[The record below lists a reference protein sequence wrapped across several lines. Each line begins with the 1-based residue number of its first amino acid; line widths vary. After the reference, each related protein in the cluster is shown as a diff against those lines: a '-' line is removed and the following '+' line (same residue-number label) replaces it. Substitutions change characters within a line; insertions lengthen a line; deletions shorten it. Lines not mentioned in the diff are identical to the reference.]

1 MARRSK
7 MSKKEFDDQF
17 EAFLKDSMSSEES
30 MDSARVSKYLNP
42 ARKEKK
48 WWAEEDE
55 EGEEESDIGRG
66 LTASG
71 KSFFKKKKPEPET
84 STPIREDQTTSI
96 RDKKPDLDSS
106 DDGKKM
112 ASPAERRTKNKR
124 EMKAK
129 GVRGKPDIS
138 MSKDSL
144 EDISE
149 KSEEESGKHSD
160 KKGLAG
166 SRGSME
172 HSSGHN
178 GKSGRATIPGMET
191 LDEIAEKE
199 KFFQDLENAAGETLD
214 YSRMNR
220 DLSQSATTMSPEG
233 AAKAAATLAALED
246 IEQEERAPMTHP
258 KSEPITDQ
266 DPSVQKPSMLSKV
279 SLMDSM
285 DSTMNTTGSPKVG
298 GTLQEPRRSEGL
310 DDVDGQINVQ
320 STPGSLKTGTGKRSS
335 FMGTNTSNEI
345 EALHK
350 ALREVGLSPTIK
362 NDSQGLDTS
371 TANNTDLLQ
380 KILSAEPEKGKHRT
394 VEEVLQEMDNIEK
407 RNRSQTEEDVQ
418 LLSEKKKTPA
428 ESERKMEE
436 LRGFGLSPIQQ
447 EQPSPQGI
455 DPSPRGFDPSPRGFD
470 QSHTED
476 TEMYQPVTQIKGS
489 KVKSISERGRTK
501 KKDSKEKTKTKSKK
515 MSPSS
520 PGRSLSP
527 RSSPRRWMSPRSNT
541 ARLDERSRSL
551 SPSKPGATL
560 KNKYSHIKSSG
571 YGQQSPGRTP
581 SKERPASA
589 KERGTLRAES
599 KGAHHREKNGAQERT
614 RKKERRPRG
623 RQEQTW
629 SPVDISRQKV
639 LGSESPKASLGHQA
653 GLDSQLRTSIESFA
667 AYISDHF
674 SPTRGVPR
682 AKYSEDEPSLAA
694 SWKGDKSADGLPTN
708 LEELQKAV
716 ISERK
721 ENHRLKEELER
732 MVRLQGQELEKQ
744 KLKYEEEIH
753 KLKQENYVLA
763 AKVPGDKEELRKQIL
778 NGASGGIS
786 SEQME
791 NLKQDLREQESLIA
805 GYQQENQRMYD
816 QVKALQKQA
825 KVTEERMFTE
835 NQRLQA
841 ELTNLRAKTGE
852 DGDIPLNKTRAL
864 APNRASVDLNVVS
877 GVGQIAELEAELRE
891 LKRRDVTM
899 KRELEIAQRT
909 KIEMDQQMDKLI
921 KERELL
927 HDKLEKASYPEDVRK
942 LEDKYKEEV
951 DRLNRKLKWYGEN
964 QKLLDQD
971 AKKLK
976 AREEE
981 ISKLKSRIQDL
992 QSETGK
998 RLEENKMRTTE
1009 RAKDAKKIL
1018 DLQRQVKEMEQILRR
1033 RHPNS
1038 LPSLMMTAAVIPEEQ
1053 EKSPLVTVLEGRVR
1067 KLEQEIEE
1075 RDREED
1081 KMLRAVEQ
1089 KYNNIKIKYEERIR
1103 DLETQLAAYHRP
1115 DDQNL
1120 QSYEHPHTHAV
1131 ALQQELDATR
1141 DRFKRQ
1147 VADLEERVSQ
1157 LNAQLQQAQRSQD
1170 GPKSEVQAIKEKEV
1184 ELSSRLQL
1192 LQLELNSKNHDLQVL
1207 HKSLERLRKEKQ
1219 NNIVQGLSQDK
1230 RKKKSK
1236 EELEA
1241 ERETEAP
1248 DTRKEACDHSNEIC
1262 RLVQENEGLRAK
1274 MDELQLEAEHSRLKV
1289 HKVQAE
1295 HEAYIRKSRE
1305 NYEEKIEALCQSH
1318 QKEMKQMLAEQA
1330 LEHSASKTA
1339 QLHSKVNAQEVM
1351 IQHLKTQLCAAQE
1364 ELEQM
1369 SILKIKEASH
1379 VTRIEK
1385 LQEELREAK
1394 KHHSPGMKHFEQIE
1408 DKILSIEKKHEN
1420 RERELQQMIQKSKDA
1435 HTQEL
1440 EQQTQKWKQ
1449 VVEVKNR
1456 EIQNFRV
1463 ELDAILDVLRLLQK
1477 QGVVLPVR
1485 TSHTY
1490 S

>member
-1 MARRSK
+1 MAQRRSK

-17 EAFLKDSMSSEES
+17 EAFLKESMSSEES

-42 ARKEKK
+42 TRKEKS
-48 WWAEEDE
+48 WWMEQDDEDE
-55 EGEEESDIGRG
+55 EDIGRG

-106 DDGKKM
+106 DDGKKIG
-112 ASPAERRTKNKR
+112 SPAERRAKNKR
-124 EMKAK
+124 ELKAK
-129 GVRGKPDIS
+129 GVRGKTDNS

-149 KSEEESGKHSD
+149 KSEEESTKHND
-160 KKGLAG
+160 R
-166 SRGSME
+166 RGFSGTRSSNE
-172 HSSGHN
+172 HSSAQTGRA
-178 GKSGRATIPGMET
+178 GRATIPGMET

-246 IEQEERAPMTHP
+246 IEQEEEGSIVPPT

-285 DSTMNTTGSPKVG
+285 ESTMNTTGSPKVG

-310 DDVDGQINVQ
+310 DDIDGQINVQ
-320 STPGSLKTGTGKRSS
+320 QSTPGSFRTGTGKRSS

-362 NDSQGLDTS
+362 NDSQGLDS
-371 TANNTDLLQ
+371 SMANNTDLLQ
-380 KILSAEPEKGKHRT
+380 KILSTEPEQGKQRT
-394 VEEVLQEMDNIEK
+394 VEEVLQEMDSIDK
-407 RNRSQTEEDVQ
+407 RNRGQINDPDVQ
-418 LLSEKKKTPA
+418 LLSDKKKTPA
-428 ESERKMEE
+428 DSEKKKEDI
-436 LRGFGLSPIQQ
+436 RGFGLSPIQQ
-447 EQPSPQGI
+447 EQPSPQG
-455 DPSPRGFDPSPRGFD
+455 FDPSPRGFD
-470 QSHTED
+470 ESHTED
-476 TEMYQPVTQIKGS
+476 TEMYQPVTQISKGS

-501 KKDSKEKTKTKSKK
+501 KKDSKDKNKNKNV
-515 MSPSS
+515 SPAS

-541 ARLDERSRSL
+541 AKLDERSRSL
-551 SPSKPGATL
+551 SPSKPGSTL
-560 KNKYSHIKSSG
+560 RNKYNHIKSSG

-581 SKERPASA
+581 SRERPSSA
-589 KERGTLRAES
+589 KERETLKTDHR
-599 KGAHHREKNGAQERT
+599 GAQQGDRNGAQDRARKTERKPRDG
-614 RKKERRPRG
+614 RKP
-623 RQEQTW
+623 QEQTW
-629 SPVDISRQKV
+629 SPADIARQKV
-639 LGSESPKASLGHQA
+639 MGTESPKQSRGHLA
-653 GLDSQLRTSIESFA
+653 GLDSQLRVSIESFA
-667 AYISDHF
+667 AYIADHF
-674 SPTRGVPR
+674 SPTRKMPK

-694 SWKGDKSADGLPTN
+694 SWKGDKFVEGLPN
-708 LEELQKAV
+708 DPEELQRV
-716 ISERK
+716 VLSERS
-721 ENHRLKEELER
+721 ENLKLKEEFER
-732 MVRLQGQELEKQ
+732 FVKFQGHELEKL
-744 KLKYEEEIH
+744 KFKYEEEIH
-753 KLKQENYVLA
+753 NLKQENYVLS
-763 AKVPGDKEELRKQIL
+763 AKVPGDREELKKQL
-778 NGASGGIS
+778 MNGATNGIS
-786 SEQME
+786 NEQIE
-791 NLKQDLREQESLIA
+791 NLKELQEQENLIA
-805 GYQQENQRMYD
+805 GYQQENQRLYD
-816 QVKALQKQA
+816 QVKALQKKA
-825 KVTEERMFTE
+825 KATEERMFTE
-835 NQRLQA
+835 NQRLQT
-841 ELTNLRAKTGE
+841 ELTNLRAKTGVS
-852 DGDIPLNKTRAL
+852 DGETVMTRTRAVT
-864 APNRASVDLNVVS
+864 ANRESVDVNAAL

-891 LKRRDVTM
+891 HKRREVTM

-927 HDKLEKASYPEDVRK
+927 HDKLDKASYPEDVRQ
-942 LEDKYKEEV
+942 LEDKYKEEI
-951 DRLNRKLKWYGEN
+951 DRLSRKLKWYAEN

-976 AREEE
+976 SRDEE
-981 ISKLKSRIQDL
+981 ISKLKSRIQDF
-992 QSETGK
+992 QTETGK
-998 RLEENKMRTTE
+998 RLEENKMRSTE
-1009 RAKDAKKIL
+1009 RAKDAKKIQ
-1018 DLQRQVKEMEQILRR
+1018 DLQRQVKEMEAIMKR

-1038 LPSLMMTAAVIPEEQ
+1038 LPSLMMTAAVIPGEQ

-1067 KLEQEIEE
+1067 KLEQELESKE
-1075 RDREED
+1075 KEED

-1089 KYNNIKIKYEERIR
+1089 KYNNIKLKFEERIH
-1103 DLETQLAAYHRP
+1103 DLETQLAAYQRP

-1120 QSYEHPHTHAV
+1120 KSYEHPHTHTV

-1141 DRFKRQ
+1141 DRYKKQ
-1147 VADLEERVSQ
+1147 VADLEEQVSQ
-1157 LNAQLQQAQRSQD
+1157 LNSQLQQAHRNQE
-1170 GPKSEVQAIKEKEV
+1170 GPKSEVQASKEKEV
-1184 ELSSRLQL
+1184 ELSSKLQL
-1192 LQLELNSKNHDLQVL
+1192 LQLELNSRNHDLQVL

-1219 NNIVQGLSQDK
+1219 NTLVNSLSQDK
-1230 RKKKSK
+1230 KKKKSRDDVD
-1236 EELEA
+1236 A
-1241 ERETEAP
+1241 EKLSEIPESV
-1248 DTRKEACDHSNEIC
+1248 RKEPCDHEDEIC

-1274 MDELQLEAEHSRLKV
+1274 MDELQLDSEHSRLKV

-1295 HEAYIRKSRE
+1295 HEAYVRKSRE
-1305 NYEEKIEALCQSH
+1305 NHEEKIEALCQSH
-1318 QKEMKQMLAEQA
+1318 QKELQQMLAEQA

-1339 QLHSKVNAQEVM
+1339 HLYSKVNAQEVM
-1351 IQHLKTQLCAAQE
+1351 IQHLRTQLTEAQE

-1369 SILKIKEASH
+1369 SILKIKEAAH
-1379 VTRIEK
+1379 VTQIER

-1408 DKILSIEKKHEN
+1408 DKILSIENKHKN
-1420 RERELQQMIQKSKDA
+1420 REKELQQVIQNSKDS
-1435 HTQEL
+1435 HTKEL
-1440 EQQTQKWKQ
+1440 EQQTAKWKQ
-1449 VVEVKNR
+1449 VVEVKNK
-1456 EIQNFRV
+1456 EIQKFRV

>member
-48 WWAEEDE
+48 WWAEEDD

-106 DDGKKM
+106 DDGKKL

-160 KKGLAG
+160 KKGFTG
-166 SRGSME
+166 SRGSLE

-407 RNRSQTEEDVQ
+407 RNRSHTEEDVQ

-455 DPSPRGFDPSPRGFD
+455 DPSPRGFNPSPRGFD

-476 TEMYQPVTQIKGS
+476 TEMYQPVTQIGS

-599 KGAHHREKNGAQERT
+599 KGAPHREKNGAQERA

-629 SPVDISRQKV
+629 SPADISRQKV

-694 SWKGDKSADGLPTN
+694 SWRGDKSTDGLPN
-708 LEELQKAV
+708 DLEELQKAV

-732 MVRLQGQELEKQ
+732 MVRLQGKELEKQ

-976 AREEE
+976 SRDEE
-981 ISKLKSRIQDL
+981 ISKLKTRIQDL

-1103 DLETQLAAYHRP
+1103 DLETQLAAHHRP

-1157 LNAQLQQAQRSQD
+1157 LNAQLLQAQKSQD